1 MEVKIIRTTPRP
13 MEAISQA
20 AGICYGKDNYS
31 KKRVETCAKNGHLSV
46 FEHAYVSFI
55 ASGISRA
62 CSHQLVR
69 HRMASYCQQSQ
80 RYCKYDLSGDDWYVI
95 PPSIKPE
102 HVGSFRNAMYSASV
116 AYKSA
121 LQAGYKAEDAR
132 YMLPEATKTWIFVT
146 MNVRELFHFFDLR
159 ADSHAQW
166 EIRNLAVL
174 LIEEL
179 ENAFD
184 SQWYEIVEIYR
195 VLQDRKDGKINS

>member
-1 MEVKIIRTTPRP
+1 MEVKIIRMTPRP

-31 KKRVETCAKNGHLSV
+31 KKRVESCAKNGHLSV

-80 RYCKYDLSGDDWYVI
+80 RYCKYDLTGDDWYVI
-95 PPSIKPE
+95 PPSIKPD
-102 HVGSFRNAMYSASV
+102 HVGSFRNAMYSAAV

-121 LQAGYKAEDAR
+121 LQDGYKAEDAR
-132 YMLPEATKTWIFVT
+132 YMLPEATKTEIFVT
-146 MNVRELFHFFDLR
+146 MNVRELFHFLNLR
-159 ADSHAQW
+159 ADLHAQW
-166 EIRNLAVL
+166 EIRTLAVTL
-174 LIEEL
+174 MEAFEEVS
-179 ENAFD
+179 D
-184 SQWYEIVEIYR
+184 VQWSEIGEIYR
-195 VLQDRKDGKINS
+195 MIRGQKDGKIE

>member
-1 MEVKIIRTTPRP
+1 MEVKIIRMTPRP

-31 KKRVETCAKNGHLSV
+31 KKRVESCAKNWHLSV

-80 RYCKYDLSGDDWYVI
+80 RYCKYDLSGNDWYVM
-95 PPSIKPE
+95 PPTIKPE
-102 HVGSFRNAMYSASV
+102 DRVSFQNAMYSAAV
-116 AYKSA
+116 AYKCA
-121 LQAGYKAEDAR
+121 LRAGYRAEDAR
-132 YMLPEATKTWIFVT
+132 YMLPEATKTEIFVT
-146 MNVRELFHFFDLR
+146 MNARELFHFWDLR

-166 EIRNLAVL
+166 EIQTLAVL
-174 LIEEL
+174 LMNGIAAMDDE
-179 ENAFD
+179 
-184 SQWYEIVEIYR
+184 QWREITDIYQMLR
-195 VLQDRKDGKINS
+195 DKKDGKIDL